1 VTDNDQF
8 ETVLFD
14 ITADFRTGVSP
25 FAFLRHLTSNFE
37 EQIDREVLFMCGSIF
52 VVGPLIYENNIWKLR
67 LRLASETDI
76 PILLNMKQKLRDNQN
91 LNIIGDLLNQCGQ
104 TAKTP
109 IFLQRLH
116 DELSKTHHPSEGQI
130 IRQSSK
136 NNSKLNLSKKEV
148 LSFEILFQF

>member
-1 VTDNDQF
+1 
-8 ETVLFD
+8 
-14 ITADFRTGVSP
+14 
-25 FAFLRHLTSNFE
+25 
-37 EQIDREVLFMCGSIF
+37 
-52 VVGPLIYENNIWKLR
+52 
-67 LRLASETDI
+67 LASETDI

-104 TAKTP
+104 TAKAP